1 MTGHWEP
8 ASLAEVASI
17 FAAFPA
23 PWWIAGGYAIELAVG
38 NQFREHSD
46 IDVAVLRRDQLA
58 VQRVL
63 VGWEWWAADPPGTL
77 RFPGPG

>member
-1 MTGHWEP
+1 M
-8 ASLAEVASI
+8 
-17 FAAFPA
+17 
-23 PWWIAGGYAIELAVG
+23 G

-58 VQRVL
+58 VRRVL